1 MTWLLP
7 VLAVLLSACAV
18 TQPADGDSSPLQEQ
32 IRSGAVIVTGDRVRI
47 TTSDGTERIIDVS
60 SVDSRSVQGVEE
72 ARQGGDVLQA
82 ASGTDTPVISI
93 AIDDIVRVEPVESEA
108 DAFTPKPGDALFLAV
123 FGILMVI
130 ANFITF

>member
-7 VLAVLLSACAV
+7 VLAVLLSACAA

-32 IRSGAVIVTGDRVRI
+32 IRNGAVIVTGDRVRI
-47 TTSDGTERIIDVS
+47 TTSDGAERVIDVS
-60 SVDSRSVQGVEE
+60 SVDGRSVQGVEE
-72 ARQGGDVLQA
+72 AT
-82 ASGTDTPVISI
+82 GTDTPVISI
-93 AIDDIVRVEPVESEA
+93 AIDDIVRVEPVETEA
-108 DAFTPKPGDALFLAV
+108 AAFTPKPEEALFLAV